1 MTVSLLHISVLAA
14 HTDTDVR
21 TRPPTTTTM
30 ADRMREGEKH
40 EIKKSSY
47 YVWFLGAKESR
58 GLRGDEFISP
68 VVKYLMGKE
77 REQAPIKVT
86 LQLSNKGMKII
97 QNMSGKRLQES
108 YRVSQSG

>member
-1 MTVSLLHISVLAA
+1 
-14 HTDTDVR
+14 
-21 TRPPTTTTM
+21 M
-30 ADRMREGEKH
+30 ADRMTGENH

-58 GLRGDEFISP
+58 GLRGEEFISP

-108 YRVSQSG
+108 YRVSQSGFI

>member
-1 MTVSLLHISVLAA
+1 MT
-14 HTDTDVR
+14 
-21 TRPPTTTTM
+21 
-30 ADRMREGEKH
+30 GEKH

-58 GLRGDEFISP
+58 GLRGEEFISP

-97 QNMSGKRLQES
+97 QNMAGKRLQES
-108 YRVSQSG
+108 YRVSQDGSSQLFLCIMKYFETKYF

>member
-1 MTVSLLHISVLAA
+1 MT
-14 HTDTDVR
+14 
-21 TRPPTTTTM
+21 
-30 ADRMREGEKH
+30 GENH

-58 GLRGDEFISP
+58 GLRGEEFISP

-108 YRVSQSG
+108 YRVSWVISTFILKYFHNEIFRARRV

>member
-1 MTVSLLHISVLAA
+1 MT
-14 HTDTDVR
+14 
-21 TRPPTTTTM
+21 
-30 ADRMREGEKH
+30 GEKH

-77 REQAPIKVT
+77 RE
-86 LQLSNKGMKII
+86 
-97 QNMSGKRLQES
+97 
-108 YRVSQSG
+108 